1 MMKLEM
7 IFKKQYLKFQILTP
21 IRLPHKI
28 KILLLRGLMTIK
40 MIKMWSKS
48 KMFILRTRTT
58 NKFQFNKV

>member
-7 IFKKQYLKFQILTP
+7 IFKKQYLKFQILTL
-21 IRLPHKI
+21 IRLPHKM
-28 KILLLRGLMTIK
+28 KILLLRGLKTIK
-40 MIKMWSKS
+40 IIKMRSKS